1 MEVWNGLWNVD
12 DELSLR
18 IWHQLLRQGR
28 RIVAVGGSDSH
39 VTDQPVGR
47 PQTVVFG
54 EEMSTSGLIDGMKNG
69 RCYVAESNAVTLGL
83 SASRDCD
90 TVTVTTEVCGTPGAT
105 ISLITDTGCVARTKS
120 DADGTGNLAWTAP
133 RGEARFA
140 RVEIRSRSRFPSM
153 LALSNPVW
161 LDAIA

>member
-1 MEVWNGLWNVD
+1 
-12 DELSLR
+12 
-18 IWHQLLRQGR
+18 
-28 RIVAVGGSDSH
+28 
-39 VTDQPVGR
+39 
-47 PQTVVFG
+47 
-54 EEMSTSGLIDGMKNG
+54 
-69 RCYVAESNAVTLGL
+69 LGL

-90 TVTVTTEVCGTPGAT
+90 TVTVTTEVCGTPEAT

-140 RVEIRSRSRFPSM
+140 RVEVRRRSRSPSM